1 MMPNKILW
9 ILAVTVFLWATAA
22 QAQAP
27 EVLNPPV
34 KTTKKKSKKLKAGA
48 KTKFMAG
55 SQETKKER
63 STRLKRECKDGVDAG
78 ACTGYTK

>member
-1 MMPNKILW
+1 MTTNKILW
-9 ILAVTVFLWATAA
+9 MLAVCGFLCVTAS

-27 EVLNPPV
+27 DVLDPPI
-34 KTTKKKSKKLKAGA
+34 KTTKKKSKKSRGGA
-48 KTKFMAG
+48 KATFTSG
-55 SQETKKER
+55 SQETKQER